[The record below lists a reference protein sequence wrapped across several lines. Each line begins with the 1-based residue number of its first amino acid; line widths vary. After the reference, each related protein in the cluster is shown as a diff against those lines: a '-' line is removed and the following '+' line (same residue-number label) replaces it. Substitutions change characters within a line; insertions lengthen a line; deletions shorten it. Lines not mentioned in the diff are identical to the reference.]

1 MNPLSKPSAIIAIE
15 GPIGAGKT
23 SLSHRLAN
31 QINAGLLLE
40 NADDN
45 PFLARFYRDP
55 KRYALA
61 TQLFFLFQRS
71 AQISGLKQPDL
82 FSQPVVTDFLLD
94 KDPLFARLTL
104 DDDEF
109 HLYQTIYQQLQLQ
122 TPRPDLVIYLQ
133 ARPAILMER
142 IRKRAIGYEAQISSD
157 YLNRLADSYARYF
170 HQYDAAPLLIVN
182 CENLNFVDNEQDFM
196 RLVDRISAM
205 KGPREFFNQSE

>member
-1 MNPLSKPSAIIAIE
+1 MNPLSSPSAIIAVE

-23 SLSHRLAN
+23 SLTRRLAN
-31 QINAGLLLE
+31 HINASLLLE
-40 NADDN
+40 NAEEN
-45 PFLARFYRDP
+45 PFLPRFYRDP
-55 KRYALA
+55 KRYALS

-71 AQISGLKQPDL
+71 AQISELKQPDL

-104 DDDEF
+104 DDDEY

-122 TPRPDLVIYLQ
+122 SPRPDLVIYLQ
-133 ARPAILMER
+133 AKPAILMER
-142 IRKRAIGYEAQISSD
+142 IRKRAIAHEAQISTE

-170 HQYDAAPLLIVN
+170 HQYDVAPLLIVN
-182 CENLNFVDNEQDFM
+182 CEHFNFVDNEQDFM